1 MHDLLLHPLMTRTL
15 ITIFTLLSMGLNA
28 QMGWNASLLEKKKP
42 AYRDTVWI
50 LSGRKILDD
59 NFKKWKLDLIL
70 DARTTVV
77 GTSSGRLAGLR
88 VGMEYRRIHRFGI
101 GIYNLNRGVEVS
113 SLEEFDTRVQSGTMY
128 LSYTSLFYERVLYF
142 NPKWEVSA
150 ALHMGSGKVNADLIV
165 DGISETVP
173 WEKNV
178 KPIEVSSSTY
188 YNINFWLSVGGGI
201 GYRFM
206 RRTPAEVREI
216 YDGPVVIA
224 KVKVKFMKLIRSIWN
239 QDVRYE
245 Y

>member
-1 MHDLLLHPLMTRTL
+1 MTRTL
-15 ITIFTLLSMGLNA
+15 IIIFILLSMGLNA
-28 QMGWNASLLEKKKP
+28 QIGWDASLFNKKNP

-50 LSGRKILDD
+50 LSGPKILDN
-59 NFKKWKLDLIL
+59 NFKKRKLDLIL

-88 VGMEYRRIHRFGI
+88 IGMEYRRVHRFGI
-101 GIYNLNRGVEVS
+101 GLYNLNRGVEVS

-142 NPKWEVSA
+142 NPKWEFST
-150 ALHMGSGKVNADLIV
+150 ALHMGSGKVYADLIV
-165 DGISETVP
+165 DGMPETVP
-173 WEKNV
+173 WEKIV
-178 KPIEVSSSTY
+178 KPIEFSSSAY
-188 YNINFWLSVGGGI
+188 YNITYWLSVGGGL

-206 RRTPAEVREI
+206 RRTPAEVSEI

-224 KVKVKFMKLIRSIWN
+224 KVKVKFMKLIRSAWN
-239 QDVRYE
+239 RDVRYE